1 MKDKVIVSRVKTYTA
16 EQIAK
21 SREAGH
27 LAAQVLSMIKAHI
40 RPGISTEK
48 LDQLCYEF
56 ITDELKCI
64 PANIG
69 YHGYPKT
76 ICASVN
82 HVVCHGIP
90 SRRDVLKEGDI
101 INIDIALIKDGW
113 FGDTSRM
120 YLVGDVS
127 PQAKLLVDTTYQ
139 AMMAGIEAVKPG
151 ARLGDIG
158 YAIQSVAHAQGFS
171 VVRDYCG
178 HGIGQSYHMAPDVVH
193 YGVQGKGLQLEKGM
207 IFTIEPM
214 INMGQSGTKVLPDEW
229 TVITRDRSL
238 SAQWEHMVTV
248 TDDGYE
254 ILTPWPDAG

>member
-1 MKDKVIVSRVKTYTA
+1 MSRIKTYTA
-16 EQIAK
+16 EQIAQ
-21 SREAGH
+21 SRKAGH
-27 LAAQVLSMIKAHI
+27 LAAQVLSMIKPHI
-40 RPGISTEK
+40 QPGVSTEK

-56 ITDELKCI
+56 IVDELKCI

-76 ICASVN
+76 ICSSVN

-90 SRRDVLKEGDI
+90 SRREVLKEGDI
-101 INIDIALIKDGW
+101 INIDVALIKDGW

-120 YLVGDVS
+120 YLVGDVT
-127 PQAKLLVDTTYQ
+127 PQAQLLVDTTYQ
-139 AMMAGIEAVKPG
+139 AMMAGIQAVKPG

-171 VVRDYCG
+171 VVREYCG
-178 HGIGQSYHMAPDVVH
+178 HGIGQEYHMDPDVVH
-193 YGVQGKGLQLEKGM
+193 YGVQGKGMQLETGM

-214 INMGQSGTKVLPDEW
+214 INAGLSGTKVQSDEW

-248 TDDGYE
+248 TDSGYE
-254 ILTPWPDAG
+254 ILTPWPDANQ